1 MNKLTWATMK
11 YINYYEISATQ
22 CSEDSKTSPRMGT
35 ELSVMNEALSE
46 MDLKRWEDGNRLR

>member
-1 MNKLTWATMK
+1 MK

-46 MDLKRWEDGNRLR
+46 MDLKTWEDGNRLR